1 MNIYCHFKF
10 HDWSWVSLEH
20 GLHQKFNFLLLILH
34 SCWERWPSTPLPT
47 FKFFSRYEWGVYGI
61 RCVSL
66 LCALSTPQ
74 TILGT
79 KLDCIRNFLIHLSTM
94 NCRYYQF
101 KFWKQSRVPLD
112 QWLDQ
117 SFFLSFVAK
126 QRCWQRWPSK
136 PLPTLTN
143 WNWVNEEFMVKIC
156 GPIMGA
162 SNSTSNLGPLD
173 LIGSEIVSFNQHCE
187 DCCYNFGIKVESH

>member
-20 GLHQKFNFLLLILH
+20 GLHQKFNFLLLVLH

-47 FKFFSRYEWGVYGI
+47 FKFFSRYIYERGVYGI

-66 LCALSTPQ
+66 LCVLSTPQ

-79 KLDCIRNFLIHLSTM
+79 KLDCIRNFLIIYQLWIAYIINSNFGNKVEYHLINDLTKSLFFSPLLPS
-94 NCRYYQF
+94 NGVERDFPLNPFPPSQIEIE
-101 KFWKQSRVPLD
+101 WKKRL
-112 QWLDQ
+112 
-117 SFFLSFVAK
+117 
-126 QRCWQRWPSK
+126 RSK
-136 PLPTLTN
+136 
-143 WNWVNEEFMVKIC
+143 IR

-173 LIGSEIVSFNQHCE
+173 LIGS
-187 DCCYNFGIKVESH
+187 